1 MTGCPV
7 PTPRGWRTYE
17 FLSSRHGDPH
27 LMTDGPEEAGQF
39 ACDGRDD
46 DGGLLATGDQPAI
59 TSAESSLSLPCD
71 IAHVLGQTDQD
82 LSLVSGDAS
91 RILIAP
97 CGFDEHAA

>member
-1 MTGCPV
+1 
-7 PTPRGWRTYE
+7 
-17 FLSSRHGDPH
+17 
-27 LMTDGPEEAGQF
+27 QF

-97 CGFDEHAA
+97 CGFDEHAAGFPVAGLGDAATPDRVSAGVFGRNQTEICHQLTW